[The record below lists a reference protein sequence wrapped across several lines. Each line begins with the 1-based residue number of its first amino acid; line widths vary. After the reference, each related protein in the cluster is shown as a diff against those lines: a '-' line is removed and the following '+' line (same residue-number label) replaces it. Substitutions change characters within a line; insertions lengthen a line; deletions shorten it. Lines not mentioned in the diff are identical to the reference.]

1 MVAKLGVFDIIGPVM
16 IGPSSSHTAGAVRIG
31 RLARA
36 ISRGTPRKAKIWL
49 HGSFAR
55 TFRGHGTDLALVA
68 GLLGLDTGD
77 ERIKTAFDLAREE
90 GLEFAIE
97 PADLGDVHP
106 NTARLSVGTVE
117 GVTTVVTGSSIGG
130 GNVVVTEVDGF
141 PVDLTGEYHTLVI
154 LHHDEPGV
162 VSKVTTILALDEVNI
177 ARMNTSRQRKG
188 ADALMVIEVD
198 QPGSPGVL
206 PAITKLPQVKSA
218 IMIEPISL

>member
-1 MVAKLGVFDIIGPVM
+1 MAGHGVFDIIGPIM

-36 ISRGTPRKAKIWL
+36 IGRGSPRKVKIWL

-55 TFRGHGTDLALVA
+55 TYRGHGTDLALVA

-90 GLEFAIE
+90 GLEFTIAA
-97 PADLGDVHP
+97 ADLGNVHP
-106 NTARLSVGTVE
+106 NTARLSVQTAEGIATVI
-117 GVTTVVTGSSIGG
+117 TGSSVGG
-130 GNVVVTEVDGF
+130 GNVVITEVDGF
-141 PVDLTGEYHTLVI
+141 PVDLTGEYHTFVI

-177 ARMNTSRQRKG
+177 ARMKTSRQRKG

-198 QPGSPGVL
+198 QPGSPHVI

-218 IMIEPISL
+218 ILIEPVSL